1 MWKLSAG
8 ERLSRWREF
17 RKAIGA
23 MPIEQAITETSDFWR
38 SCPFTPF
45 YLEHNQLSTWPD
57 PWQLIDE
64 NYYCDI
70 AKCLGIVYTLLLT
83 EHRTNI
89 DFEIRVYY
97 DPEARVTYNLAW
109 LCKGKYVLN
118 FIDDE
123 IVNNTSVDKKLKLVH
138 RYTSSDL
145 NLDQY

>member
-1 MWKLSAG
+1 MWKLPAS

-17 RKAIGA
+17 RKVIGT
-23 MPIEQAITETSDFWR
+23 MPIEQAIAETAEFWR

-45 YLEHNQLSTWPD
+45 YLEADQPNTWPS

-70 AKCLGIVYTLLLT
+70 AKCLGIVYTLLLS
-83 EHRTNI
+83 EHRDTI
-89 DFEIRVYY
+89 DFEIRAYY

-109 LCKGKYVLN
+109 LGGGKYVLN

-123 IVNNTSVDKKLKLVH
+123 IVNNTSIDKKLKLQH
-138 RYTSSDL
+138 RWTSSDL
-145 NLDQY
+145 NLEQY